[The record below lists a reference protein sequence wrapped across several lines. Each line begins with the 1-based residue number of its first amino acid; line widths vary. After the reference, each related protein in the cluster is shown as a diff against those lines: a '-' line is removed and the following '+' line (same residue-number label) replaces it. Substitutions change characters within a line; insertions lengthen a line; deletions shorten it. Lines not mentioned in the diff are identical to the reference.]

1 MPPAPYRLVLIRILP
16 VFVAAIGLGLHWE
29 TRLFMGWFGPRG
41 LASIVF
47 VVLVQDELHP
57 GSEILATTVTW
68 TILLSVLL
76 HGLSANPLSKA
87 YGARIAARGG
97 TV

>member
-1 MPPAPYRLVLIRILP
+1 
-16 VFVAAIGLGLHWE
+16 
-29 TRLFMGWFGPRG
+29 MGWFGPRG

-47 VVLVQDELHP
+47 VVLVQDEMLP

-76 HGLSANPLSKA
+76 HGLSANALWRRTKHCATTAKPSGPTMPLQTR
-87 YGARIAARGG
+87 AR
-97 TV
+97 

>member
-1 MPPAPYRLVLIRILP
+1 MKLR
-16 VFVAAIGLGLHWE
+16 WD

-47 VVLVQDELHP
+47 VVLVHDKELSGAGVLVP
-57 GSEILATTVTW
+57 TVGA

-76 HGLSANPLSKA
+76 HGITANSMSRTH
-87 YGARIAARGG
+87 GERVSRSGG
-97 TV
+97 EI